1 MLFNV
6 IISKNVYDIIS
17 LNKISNL
24 CIETFLMIRKLIT
37 LNCSAKKV
45 LSHHQLFFNY
55 LTDVVEEEQQIM
67 LALKCLLSQNDHIRK
82 MM

>member
-6 IISKNVYDIIS
+6 IMSKNVYDIIS

-55 LTDVVEEEQQIM
+55 LTDVRCSQD
-67 LALKCLLSQNDHIRK
+67 ALDSDLRTYNTPTNDLLL
-82 MM
+82 